1 METQEV
7 RKSNGKAKYMNKSK
21 LIMTLMTKSYKVQN
35 MCKIKMHDNKSTK
48 EGQVINACKALQ
60 GPDIVWEEVKVPHFN
75 KSRRH
80 IYLGDHLAN
89 IKRLYN

>member
-1 METQEV
+1 MEIQEV
-7 RKSNGKAKYMNKSK
+7 IKNNGKAKYMNKSK
-21 LIMTLMTKSYKVQN
+21 LIMTIMTKSYKVQN
-35 MCKIKMHDNKSTK
+35 MCKIKMHNKSTK
-48 EGQVINACKALQ
+48 EGQVINECKALQ
-60 GPDIVWEEVKVPHFN
+60 GPDIVWEGVKVPNFN